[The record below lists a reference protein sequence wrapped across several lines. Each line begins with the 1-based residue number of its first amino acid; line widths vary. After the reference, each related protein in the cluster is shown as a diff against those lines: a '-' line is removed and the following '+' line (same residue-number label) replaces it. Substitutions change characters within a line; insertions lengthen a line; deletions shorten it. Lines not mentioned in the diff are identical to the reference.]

1 MDARPVDE
9 GTTTMSAVRSPEVE
23 QIAADPD
30 DTAGW
35 LIAEREALAA
45 ATDPR
50 SWRLGWEQLLAD
62 GHHHDDA
69 DAFA

>member
-1 MDARPVDE
+1 
-9 GTTTMSAVRSPEVE
+9 MSVAPEVAPF
-23 QIAADPD
+23 AAELD

-62 GHHHDDA
+62 GHHDDA
-69 DAFA
+69 DAYA

>member
-1 MDARPVDE
+1 VSVA
-9 GTTTMSAVRSPEVE
+9 PEVAPF
-23 QIAADPD
+23 AAELD

-62 GHHHDDA
+62 GHHDDA
-69 DAFA
+69 DAYA